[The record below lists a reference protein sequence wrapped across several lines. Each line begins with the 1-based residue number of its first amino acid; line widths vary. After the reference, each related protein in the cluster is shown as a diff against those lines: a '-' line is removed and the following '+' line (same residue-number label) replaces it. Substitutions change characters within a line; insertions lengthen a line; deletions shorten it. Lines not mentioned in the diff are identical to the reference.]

1 MNPIPAES
9 VPAIDEVHFRQI
21 AADYNHYR
29 HFDME
34 PVHYLVR
41 NIPGDLQAICDLG
54 TGTGRYLIPLV
65 EAFSRAGVVVREAYG
80 LDASAEMLE
89 IARSGGAGSPVAV
102 KWLQG
107 TSANTGLPDHR
118 LSLVTSFN
126 AFHHFPI
133 SETLRETARILR
145 PGGRMCLYIRTRSQE
160 KEHIWGRYFPG
171 FAERRPAPT
180 RRQME
185 ELSSR
190 RPAFRLIDTKVFH
203 YVRTTTFNWVC
214 RQTWNKHYSTFAH
227 YSDKEFESAFAR
239 FRTTLRMMRADRGPI
254 VYRSSYTLFLYQL
267 EDARL
272 Q

>member
-1 MNPIPAES
+1 MNSLTAGDLL
-9 VPAIDEVHFRQI
+9 ATDERHFRQF
-21 AADYNHYR
+21 AEEYNRYR

-34 PVHYLVR
+34 PIHYLVDKV
-41 NIPGDLQAICDLG
+41 PGDLQAICELG
-54 TGTGRYLIPLV
+54 TGTGRYLLPLV

-80 LDASAEMLE
+80 VDACPEMLE
-89 IARSGGAGSPVAV
+89 IARRESASSPVSIQ
-102 KWLQG
+102 WLQG
-107 TSANTGLPDHR
+107 TSSRTGLPDHR

-126 AFHHFPI
+126 AFHHFPV

-145 PGGRMCLYIRTRSQE
+145 PGGRLCLYIRTRSQE

-171 FAERRPAPT
+171 FAERRPAPS
-180 RRQME
+180 RREME
-185 ELSSR
+185 DLSSR

-239 FRTTLRMMRADRGPI
+239 FRTTLRMMHADRGPI

-272 Q
+272 